1 MIDESEDVLAELR
14 PKSGDLNE
22 QTITLKMIMRRNLV
36 DAGKNTYENKKD
48 VLQAADSKAEQ
59 LLKLTHIHL
68 DRENIGKI
76 DNLAEYLGPVTN
88 LYLQHNLIKRIENLE
103 LLGKLAFLTLSNNR
117 IARVENLRCLR
128 SLKLL
133 DLSANLIEEFDVAE
147 LPYSLIV
154 LDLRE
159 NKCLDGGEE
168 SIWCRMRYTDRVCG
182 YLENLIQL
190 NGEEIEVEDDSSGD
204 EERKDELALDK
215 LDIDDGDANGHFEA
229 MQSLTQRIIDSSKER
244 QFKYDIESQAELESV
259 RCELERSHASFI
271 QKLNEHK

>member
-117 IARVENLRCLR
+117 IARVEFEGARFVG
-128 SLKLL
+128 
-133 DLSANLIEEFDVAE
+133 EFD
-147 LPYSLIV
+147 
-154 LDLRE
+154 R
-159 NKCLDGGEE
+159 G
-168 SIWCRMRYTDRVCG
+168 
-182 YLENLIQL
+182 
-190 NGEEIEVEDDSSGD
+190 
-204 EERKDELALDK
+204 
-215 LDIDDGDANGHFEA
+215 
-229 MQSLTQRIIDSSKER
+229 
-244 QFKYDIESQAELESV
+244 V
-259 RCELERSHASFI
+259 RCGRAALFAHCARFEGE
-271 QKLNEHK
+271 